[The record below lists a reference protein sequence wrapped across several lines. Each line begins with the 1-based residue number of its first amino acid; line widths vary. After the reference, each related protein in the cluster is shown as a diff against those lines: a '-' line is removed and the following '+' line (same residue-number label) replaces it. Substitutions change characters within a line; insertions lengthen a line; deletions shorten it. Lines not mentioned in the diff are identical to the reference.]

1 MDNAVWFKDVI
12 VFDSK
17 AGVLT
22 EPSQVLVKDGLIDS
36 ITPGMAA
43 PQGME
48 GATVIDGTGRTLIPG
63 LIDAHAHMMFATM
76 PVNEALMADL
86 GFMAIHAGKSAK
98 EMVLRG
104 FTTVRDAGGPIFGLK
119 RAIDAGD
126 VIGPRIYPSGA
137 FISQS
142 GGHGDFRLP
151 YETPRGVCGHLTH
164 IEIISA
170 VVVADGVPEVLRG
183 VREQLLHGASQ
194 IKVMAGGGTASNY
207 DPIDVAEYTLE
218 EIRAAVD
225 VAENFGTY
233 VMVHAYTSR
242 AVRQALEAGV
252 RCIDHG
258 QLVDEAT
265 VELMAKKDAWWSLQP
280 FLNDADMIPEPNP
293 INLQKELKV
302 AKGTDRAYALAKK
315 HGVRVAWGTDTL
327 FSPDLATRQGEQL
340 AKMVRW
346 YSPAEVLTMA
356 TYTNAQLL
364 DLHGGHQHEKDPR
377 TSMVTGCL
385 ASEAPN
391 SPPCTL
397 CSPTKARP
405 WSSSGACR
413 LNRAPCRSESR
424 CSMAATFSG
433 MTDQRPPSKMR
444 ISFTT
449 WRLSPRPMR

>member
-1 MDNAVWFKDVI
+1 MDNAVWFEDVI

-364 DLHGGHQHEKDPR
+364 DMSGQRNPYPGTLGVIEIGAHADLLLIEGNPLDDITLLQRAE
-377 TSMVTGCL
+377 TSMVVIMKGGDIVKNIL
-385 ASEAPN
+385 
-391 SPPCTL
+391 PPTL
-397 CSPTKARP
+397 V
-405 WSSSGACR
+405 
-413 LNRAPCRSESR
+413 E
-424 CSMAATFSG
+424 
-433 MTDQRPPSKMR
+433 
-444 ISFTT
+444 
-449 WRLSPRPMR
+449 